1 MAAGKRKKRK
11 VFSPIYLTL
20 VLIVLYLPIL
30 MVVLY
35 SFNAGRTIGSWQ
47 GFTTD
52 EAEIGFYKSTFLQA
66 AWMAGTKKDEAEDA
80 FFAFGRHI
88 NFTVCRASY
97 MAMAQYLYMA
107 AFFSEKGGKKEKGLC
122 MYSN

>member
-35 SFNAGRTIGSWQ
+35 SLSLI
-47 GFTTD
+47 
-52 EAEIGFYKSTFLQA
+52 
-66 AWMAGTKKDEAEDA
+66 
-80 FFAFGRHI
+80 HI
-88 NFTVCRASY
+88 
-97 MAMAQYLYMA
+97 
-107 AFFSEKGGKKEKGLC
+107 
-122 MYSN
+122 